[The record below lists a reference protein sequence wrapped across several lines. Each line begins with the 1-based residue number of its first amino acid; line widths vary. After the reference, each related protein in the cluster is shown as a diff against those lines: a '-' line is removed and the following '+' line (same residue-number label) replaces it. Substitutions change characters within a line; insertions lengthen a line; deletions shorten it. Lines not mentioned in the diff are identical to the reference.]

1 MKLSSIIASLLL
13 TVLSASAFAA
23 ADRTYYVTE
32 LAPQQKFDVY
42 NDGRN
47 TFLQSIPGL
56 IVTGATAD
64 GEFFIVK
71 GVPSSIRG
79 FMNGKPITV
88 VRGLPP
94 APRPVAPDPAAVDA
108 RIKALTDKL
117 DSLTSKA
124 SPGAVAAMGAGT
136 SLAGAAGTA
145 APQGGAAA
153 RAGGIA
159 GGIAG
164 DTGATPGQRPTPA
177 VRQIPSIN
185 DVHTYRAVPADQN
198 LRILTERWSRVVGW
212 TAIWDVDKDI
222 PIGTAGEK
230 AADYKTAIR
239 WLLASTEFGDVV
251 VKPCFYSNS
260 VVRIV
265 RKTVKCN
272 PNE

>member
-1 MKLSSIIASLLL
+1 MKLSSLIASLLL
-13 TVLSASAFAA
+13 TVLSASAFAGT
-23 ADRTYYVTE
+23 DRTYYVTE

-56 IVTGATAD
+56 IVSGATAD

-94 APRPVAPDPAAVDA
+94 APRPAAPDPAVVDA

-117 DSLTSKA
+117 ESLTSKA
-124 SPGAVAAMGAGT
+124 PPATVNA
-136 SLAGAAGTA
+136 AAGTGTS
-145 APQGGAAA
+145 APGVASATQQQGSASA
-153 RAGGIA
+153 RTVQAAGGS
-159 GGIAG
+159 
-164 DTGATPGQRPTPA
+164 GAVPGQRITPVA
-177 VRQIPSIN
+177 RSMPSIT
-185 DVHTYRAVPADQN
+185 DVHTYRAVPDDQN
-198 LRILTERWSRVVGW
+198 LRILTERWSKIVGW

-230 AADYKTAIR
+230 SGDYKTAIR

>member
-71 GVPSSIRG
+71 GVPTSIRG

-88 VRGLPP
+88 VRGTPP
-94 APRPVAPDPAAVDA
+94 APRPVAPDPAVVDA

-117 DSLTSKA
+117 ESLTAKVPS
-124 SPGAVAAMGAGT
+124 STAAT
-136 SLAGAAGTA
+136 TVAGAAPTTA
-145 APQGGAAA
+145 AGAVSQPSAPAA
-153 RAGGIA
+153 RAGAVGNVM
-159 GGIAG
+159 
-164 DTGATPGQRPTPA
+164 TPPPGLRLVSSTRPTPT
-177 VRQIPSIN
+177 ISE
-185 DVHTYRAVPADQN
+185 VHTYRALPADQN
-198 LRILTERWSRVVGW
+198 LRLLTERWSKSVGW

-230 AADYKTAIR
+230 AADYKTAMR

>member
-1 MKLSSIIASLLL
+1 MKLSLLIASLLL
-13 TVLSASAFAA
+13 TVLSASAFAGT
-23 ADRTYYVTE
+23 DRTYYVTE

-56 IVTGATAD
+56 IVSGATAD

-94 APRPVAPDPAAVDA
+94 APRPVTPDPAVVDA

-117 DSLTSKA
+117 ESLTSKA
-124 SPGAVAAMGAGT
+124 PPATVTA
-136 SLAGAAGTA
+136 AAGTGTSV
-145 APQGGAAA
+145 PGAASA
-153 RAGGIA
+153 TAQQGSASPRTVQAAGGS
-159 GGIAG
+159 
-164 DTGATPGQRPTPA
+164 GAVPGERVTS
-177 VRQIPSIN
+177 VSSRMLSIT

-198 LRILTERWSRVVGW
+198 LRIITERWSKIVGW

-230 AADYKTAIR
+230 AGDYKTAMR